1 MDRRSLLKTLGIGLS
16 MGCSSMSH
24 ADVEQSLPVITAPNV
39 PSPFSQIVKI
49 ITVGRHCA
57 SLVDSLKVDFDYFGQ
72 WTNSEFIAIQEKS
85 EPSIS
90 HARVIRSPVEFSA
103 FPDNRAAVA
112 KKWAWEVREE
122 ITATLA
128 SADIVVLVVTLD
140 SDLAFGACDVLAR
153 IARNTGALTIAIVG
167 TPLADISG
175 SVETYEDQLSYDFL
189 STAAVYRIM
198 NEADCVYTDE
208 GYWEGKFDE
217 EYVDDE
223 TIKTTI
229 DHDSWCFLNSHDLIS
244 RMIRSASLPLAY
256 GVEFNLFRST
266 FLQSGILAYGYGID
280 DIAVGNQ
287 SVERALGNGRNSYV
301 WGCLENRIHT
311 AAAGIVVV
319 TSHPRSVDD
328 ALAMVKATMQRNA
341 PLKRS
346 GKPYWREKASIIFQA
361 NPDKKCDLFPGDG
374 RMKVEIISTDIISIY
389 RT

>member
-1 MDRRSLLKTLGIGLS
+1 MDRRSLLKTLGVGFS
-16 MGCSSMSH
+16 MGCSSMSN

-39 PSPFSQIVKI
+39 PSPFSQIAKI
-49 ITVGRHCA
+49 VTVGRHCA
-57 SLVDSLKVDFDYFGQ
+57 SLVDSLKVDLDYFGQ
-72 WTNSEFIAIQEKS
+72 TMNSEFIAIQENN

-90 HARVIRSPVEFSA
+90 HARVVRSPVEFSG
-103 FPDNRAAVA
+103 FPDNGAAVA

-128 SADIVVLVVTLD
+128 GADIVVLVVALD
-140 SDLAFGACDVLAR
+140 SDLAFVACDVLAR

-175 SVETYEDQLSYDFL
+175 SMETYEDQLSYELL

-217 EYVDDE
+217 KYVDDE
-223 TIKTTI
+223 TIKSSI
-229 DHDSWCFLNSHDLIS
+229 DYGSWCFLNSHDLIS
-244 RMIRSASLPLAY
+244 RMIRSASLPLAF
-256 GVEFNLFRST
+256 GVEFNQFRST
-266 FLQSGILAYGYGID
+266 FIQSGKLAYGYGID
-280 DIAVGNQ
+280 DIAEGNQ
-287 SVERALGNGRNSYV
+287 SVEMALGNGRNSYV
-301 WGCLENRIHT
+301 WGRLENRIHT

-328 ALAMVKATMQRNA
+328 ALTMVKTIIQRNE

-346 GKPYWREKASIIFQA
+346 GKPYWRENANLVFQA
-361 NPDKKCDLFPGDG
+361 NPDKKCDLLPGVG
-374 RMKVEIISTDIISIY
+374 RMKVERISTVIISI
-389 RT
+389 